1 MQTPEAIARLR
12 EAFAREEIGRFADV
26 AGYRAF
32 MSGRTTTR
40 SSPRRTPEQEAVVS
54 VPERR
59 IVHPDEL
66 LLPP

>member
-12 EAFAREEIGRFADV
+12 EAFAREEIERFADV

-59 IVHPDEL
+59 IAHPDEL